1 MSLADRHDDGRE
13 RADLY
18 RDWDAAYVLGSLAP
32 AERLEYEEH
41 LARCPECAA
50 SLAELAGMP
59 SLLASISADEAFA
72 IDAAIDAG
80 VGAAPDAELEA
91 VDAPPTLL
99 PVLLSRARSAR
110 RRSRLISVGVGVGSV
125 AAAVALTLVV
135 ALASWPVAGAGAPG
149 VAGAPAPTS
158 SAVASPGTSAGT
170 SASTSAPSDA
180 SLASQLQFVPQVPG
194 PLSAEATL
202 QDEPWGTRIEW
213 KCTWAAGDSTP
224 GAAQPGAAPPTA
236 PASGYHDGL
245 PPSEAPTSGSA
256 AAAAATAAGSGAG
269 SGTVGYGMIV
279 TDRSGASIQVAT
291 WTSDPGTVAT
301 PTATTSIRLADIAS
315 VAIVAADSGQVLL
328 KSTL

>member
-1 MSLADRHDDGRE
+1 MSPADRHAGGS
-13 RADLY
+13 RADVY
-18 RDWDAAYVLGSLAP
+18 RDWDAAYVLGSLSP

-50 SLAELAGMP
+50 LLAELAGMP
-59 SLLASISADEAFA
+59 SLLASLSADEAFA
-72 IDAAIDAG
+72 IDAAIDAAIDG
-80 VGAAPDAELEA
+80 AVGSGHNATGEA

-99 PVLLSRARSAR
+99 PTLLSRARSAR

-135 ALASWPVAGAGAPG
+135 ALAIWPVGGAGSAG
-149 VAGAPAPTS
+149 VSAPTS
-158 SAVASPGTSAGT
+158 SAVASPGTSPGASPGT
-170 SASTSAPSDA
+170 SAPNDA

-213 KCTWAAGDSTP
+213 KCTWAAGDGTP
-224 GAAQPGAAPPTA
+224 GAVPPTA
-236 PASGYHDGL
+236 PPSGYHDGP
-245 PPSEAPTSGSA
+245 PPSGAPASGSA
-256 AAAAATAAGSGAG
+256 ATGADSGA
-269 SGTVGYGMIV
+269 VGYGMIV
-279 TDRSGASIQVAT
+279 TDRNGASIQVAT